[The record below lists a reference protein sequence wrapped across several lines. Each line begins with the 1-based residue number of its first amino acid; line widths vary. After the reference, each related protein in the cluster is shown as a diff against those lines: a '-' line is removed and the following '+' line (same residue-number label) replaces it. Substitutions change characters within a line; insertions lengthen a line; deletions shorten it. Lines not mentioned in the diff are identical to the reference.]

1 MEYDELIEKIKDA
14 LKITKLEIYE
24 KADLQTILKEA
35 QLDGYEAGF
44 EEGEEDGKEIS
55 IIELKQLTNGLVCV
69 IIQIN
74 LEVWNDFKRFFKF
87 KSKIV

>member
-35 QLDGYEAGF
+35 QLDRYEAGF